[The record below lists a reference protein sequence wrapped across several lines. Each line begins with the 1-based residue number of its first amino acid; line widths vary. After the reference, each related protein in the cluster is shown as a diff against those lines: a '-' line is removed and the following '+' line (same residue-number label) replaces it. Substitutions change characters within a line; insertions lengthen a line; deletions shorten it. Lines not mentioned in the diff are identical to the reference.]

1 MPNPPELSIIVPAC
15 NESGHIPLPVRA
27 LTEARI
33 EVSGGL
39 N

>member
-1 MPNPPELSIIVPAC
+1 MPNPPELSIIVPTC
-15 NESGHIPLPVRA
+15 NGSGNIPLLVRA

-33 EVSGGL
+33 EISGGL

>member
-1 MPNPPELSIIVPAC
+1 MPNPPELSIIVPTY
-15 NESGHIPLPVRA
+15 NESGHIPLLVQA
-27 LTEARI
+27 LTETHI

>member
-1 MPNPPELSIIVPAC
+1 MPNPPELSIIVPTY
-15 NESGHIPLPVRA
+15 NESGNIPLLVQV
-27 LTEARI
+27 LTKGRI